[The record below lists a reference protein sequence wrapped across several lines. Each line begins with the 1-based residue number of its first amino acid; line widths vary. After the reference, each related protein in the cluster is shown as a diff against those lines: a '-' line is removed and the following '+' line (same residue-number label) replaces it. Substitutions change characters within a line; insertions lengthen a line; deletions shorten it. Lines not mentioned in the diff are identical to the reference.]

1 MVPLSHTD
9 GLKSKADI
17 SQTMNKKDNVGVCLQ
32 VGSPG
37 SRDSVTLLG
46 VVFPNPEPCSLCHLA
61 SCSSSFSL
69 GLPCASPSQNAPHLQ
84 LFHCRGQDSL
94 FRHCILFIAV
104 VGNKN
109 QGRGKK
115 EERKR
120 KDRRGKEGRESEIRG
135 GGKNKGRRS
144 EKGRKLGPF

>member
-1 MVPLSHTD
+1 MVPLSYTD

-37 SRDSVTLLG
+37 PRDSVTLFG
-46 VVFPNPEPCSLCHLA
+46 VVFPNPEPCSLSPG

-69 GLPCASPSQNAPHLQ
+69 GLPCASPSQNSPHLQ

-104 VGNKN
+104 VENKN
-109 QGRGKK
+109 RGRGKK

-120 KDRRGKEGRESEIRG
+120 EKERIGEGK
-135 GGKNKGRRS
+135 KG
-144 EKGRKLGPF
+144 EKVK